1 MLDCGRRRRLRP
13 ALKRGSAETLP
24 VCRLP
29 ARRGRTTHRRFRAGS
44 WERLVCPPLVPGT
57 SRALRQ
63 RGGASEGALAIRR
76 HYRRPRPSAFNRIAP
91 PVAMLLDETG
101 PAAGIPARHRRSGTY
116 QHVNLTIRPHSE
128 QAETEPSAKVA
139 KPCIVSR
146 PFSRDERRA
155 ASQTSSHPA
164 ARSTPCKTSSRL
176 KVSLSSLIT
185 TTGGSSPLNAN
196 RSQPPTSP
204 LTTKPSPSRKPLT
217 GR

>member
-1 MLDCGRRRRLRP
+1 
-13 ALKRGSAETLP
+13 
-24 VCRLP
+24 
-29 ARRGRTTHRRFRAGS
+29 
-44 WERLVCPPLVPGT
+44 
-57 SRALRQ
+57 LRQ

-101 PAAGIPARHRRSGTY
+101 PAAGIPAWHRRSGTH

-155 ASQTSSHPA
+155 ASQTSSHAA
-164 ARSTPCKTSSRL
+164 ARSTPGQNEL
-176 KVSLSSLIT
+176 EVEGQLEL
-185 TTGGSSPLNAN
+185 AN
-196 RSQPPTSP
+196 HDDRRIIAPQRQQIAASSP